1 MTTRTRWPAVT
12 AVIALIAFVLLDIAL
27 VGSARQAHAQDDEV
41 VDADMA
47 LASVEA
53 VLSGEEDDVVEA
65 VLEIDSGPQG
75 RSDLRLVTTVHTRV
89 DDPAEMDAALL
100 GDTRGV
106 YSSVSTQLDDLASG
120 ELRLQAIQV
129 GAEELDLDDPGLAGV
144 YPLEFRLFQRGD
156 AVASITTAVVVM
168 PEDPPAP
175 LPTSVVVS
183 VAAEDTVPLTGDV
196 LTSDM
201 AALLAPDSALVALAG
216 TDADG
221 SAAGLTVALDGRT
234 LSDLST
240 IADGYALP
248 DGQLRDPGDRRA
260 RRAAT
265 ILDRLAGLLQRPDV
279 SSLSLPYGPADV
291 VALVRGGEADE
302 AIRLFDTGRQD
313 VRQLTGRAP
322 LDDIVVPPDG
332 LDADTVAA
340 LGPFADAFLL
350 EERYLALA
358 GADMPQP
365 VRRLRTADGGEVR
378 ILVADE
384 SLSSVL
390 GDPRNEG
397 VAATMQ
403 RLTAATAL
411 RWLGAEGADEA
422 AVLLQ
427 VDGLGAVPSGMLT
440 AATDTIA
447 ALPWLRPMSLGTL
460 ADVVEPSDRVVRLAY
475 PPSSRAAELDAEYI
489 EALGAARSALVPI
502 RALLPDSDDMA
513 TTFGRSLLAAA
524 ALPYRSLDERAAGL
538 ARIEDTIGALDGLAG
553 AVSVVEAPP
562 VTLTSTTGEIPI
574 SLVNGADQALDVRV
588 RVGSTGFEFDE
599 PITQLTLP
607 PNATQT
613 LTFRATALNPGGLS
627 GVGVAVE
634 DPTGRVLLVSS
645 TIAVRSTAFPVVALV
660 ATIGA
665 ALFLAVWGLRQTR
678 RRRVPGAGSADERVD
693 EQVDGQADGQADEQ
707 ADDQDGHGGLREVG
721 G

>member
-129 GAEELDLDDPGLAGV
+129 SAEELDLDDPGLAGV

-201 AALLAPDSALVALAG
+201 AALLAPDSALVALARDLDG

-248 DGQLRDPGDRRA
+248 GGQLRDPGDRRA

-302 AIRLFDTGRQD
+302 AIRLFDTGRQA
-313 VRQLTGRAP
+313 VRQLTGRPP

-340 LGPFADAFLL
+340 LGLSADAFLL

-390 GDPRNEG
+390 GDPRDEG

-422 AVLLQ
+422 AVLLR

-574 SLVNGADQALDVRV
+574 SLVNSADQALDVRV

-693 EQVDGQADGQADEQ
+693 EQVDGQAD
-707 ADDQDGHGGLREVG
+707 DQDGHGGLREVG

>member
-1 MTTRTRWPAVT
+1 MTVRTRWPAST
-12 AVIALIAFVLLDIAL
+12 AVIALVAVLLGVAL
-27 VGSARQAHAQDDEV
+27 LGSPAQAQDDV
-41 VDADMA
+41 VDVDMA
-47 LASVEA
+47 LASIDA
-53 VLSGEEDDVVEA
+53 VFTGGADDRLDA
-65 VLEIDSGPQG
+65 VLEIDSGPDA
-75 RSDLRLVTTVHTRV
+75 REDLRLVTTVHTRV
-89 DDPAEMDAALL
+89 DDPSELDAALL
-100 GDTRGV
+100 GDTSGV
-106 YSSVSTQLDDLASG
+106 YASVSTEVQDLAAG
-120 ELRLQAIQV
+120 ELRLESIRV
-129 GAEELDLDDPGLAGV
+129 TTEDLELDDPDLAGV

-156 AVASITTAVVVM
+156 AVGSVTTAAVVV
-168 PEDPPAP
+168 PEDPPDP
-175 LPTSVVVS
+175 LPTSLVVR
-183 VAAEDTVPLTGDV
+183 VAADDTVPLTGDV
-196 LTSDM
+196 LTGDM
-201 AALLAPDSALVALAG
+201 AALLAPDGALVDLARDLDG
-216 TDADG
+216 TYADG
-221 SAAGLTVALDGRT
+221 SAAGLTLALDGRT
-234 LSDLST
+234 LSDLAT

-260 RRAAT
+260 RRART
-265 ILDRLAGLLQRPDV
+265 ILDRLAELLRRPDV
-279 SSLSLPYGPADV
+279 SSLSLPYGPADI

-302 AIRLFDTGRQD
+302 AVRLLDTGRQA

-322 LDDIVVPPDG
+322 LDDILVPPDG

-340 LGPFADAFLL
+340 LGATTDAFLL

-365 VRRLRTADGGEVR
+365 LRRLRTADGGEVR
-378 ILVADE
+378 MLVADE
-384 SLSSVL
+384 SLSAVL
-390 GDPRNEG
+390 GDPRDEG
-397 VAATMQ
+397 LAATTQ

-411 RWLGAEGADEA
+411 RWLSADGADEA

-427 VDGLGAVPSGMLT
+427 VDGLGALPDGMLT
-440 AATDTIA
+440 AATDTIG
-447 ALPWLRPMSLGTL
+447 ALDWLRPMSLGTL
-460 ADVVEPSDRVVRLAY
+460 ADVVDPSDRVIRLAY
-475 PPSSRAAELDAEYI
+475 PPSSRAAELDEEYV

-502 RALLPDSDDMA
+502 RALLPDSDTLA

-538 ARIEDTIGALDGLAG
+538 ARIEDTIGALEGLAG

-574 SLVNGADQALDVRV
+574 SLVNEADQALDVRV

-678 RRRVPGAGSADERVD
+678 RRRVPGEATGDQHS
-693 EQVDGQADGQADEQ
+693 DEQ
-707 ADDQDGHGGLREVG
+707 AADPIGGSGRHGVG